1 MAKAL
6 TSYGHT
12 FKSRRLPSVGMVRA
26 AVVNLAR
33 QRASE
38 ALRAKGVNN
47 DIIDRLPSI
56 EDGFVNWISR
66 SELPMEAIDEMLR
79 ARGGFVEADD
89 LSNVVQRTTGHAP
102 PSWVLD
108 LLMTSMDADGDGLL
122 SNTEVWT
129 WANDRGLD
137 VPAHLLEVE
146 QDESTPEPLVEATP
160 DPQPEPVIIP
170 VSEVEPAPVPVVE
183 EPIRQEPV
191 NTQPVPRPVTPVA
204 TTQGSLEGLLDA
216 FGQNLRGDEIQAIV
230 DANTQTF
237 HIAGT
242 VKEHKATLLGEAG
255 WRDGQT
261 LTISTLLGDVDL
273 QVPSSSPSDLR
284 VVNHQ
289 ATLHGW
295 NRGLSRA
302 VFRLA

>member
-1 MAKAL
+1 
-6 TSYGHT
+6 
-12 FKSRRLPSVGMVRA
+12 MVRA

-33 QRASE
+33 QRAAE

-47 DIIDRLPSI
+47 DVIDRLPSI
-56 EDGFVNWISR
+56 EDGFVTWISR
-66 SELPMEAIDEMLR
+66 SELPMEAIDDMLR
-79 ARGGFVEADD
+79 ARGGFVEVDD

-102 PSWVLD
+102 PEWVLE

-137 VPAHLLEVE
+137 VPPHLLEVE
-146 QDESTPEPLVEATP
+146 QPEPTPEVTP
-160 DPQPEPVIIP
+160 VAQPEPVMIP
-170 VSEVEPAPVPVVE
+170 VSEVEPAPAPVVE
-183 EPIRQEPV
+183 ETVRPEPV
-191 NTQPVPRPVTPVA
+191 QTQPVPRPVTPVA

-216 FGQNLRGDEIQAIV
+216 FRQNLRGDEIQAIV
-230 DANTQTF
+230 DANVQTF

-261 LTISTLLGDVDL
+261 LTVSTLLGDVDL
-273 QVPSSSPSDLR
+273 QVPSSATSDLR
-284 VVNHQ
+284 FVDHH

-302 VFRLA
+302 VFRLV

>member
-1 MAKAL
+1 
-6 TSYGHT
+6 
-12 FKSRRLPSVGMVRA
+12 MVRT

-33 QRASE
+33 QRATE

-47 DIIDRLPSI
+47 DVIDRLPSI
-56 EDGFVNWISR
+56 EDGFVTWISR
-66 SELPMEAIDEMLR
+66 SEMPMETIDEMLR
-79 ARGGFVEADD
+79 ARGGFVEIDD

-102 PSWVLD
+102 PSWVLE

-137 VPAHLLEVE
+137 VPPHLLEVE
-146 QDESTPEPLVEATP
+146 QPETEPEPMPELTP
-160 DPQPEPVIIP
+160 LPHPEPVVISP
-170 VSEVEPAPVPVVE
+170 VEVEPEQKPVVE
-183 EPIRQEPV
+183 EPVRPKQV
-191 NTQPVPRPVTPVA
+191 DTQPVPRPITPVA
-204 TTQGSLEGLLDA
+204 ATQGSLEGLLDA

-230 DANTQTF
+230 DANAQAF
-237 HIAGT
+237 HISGT

-255 WRDGQT
+255 WRDGHT
-261 LTISTLLGDVDL
+261 LTVSTLLGEVDL
-273 QVPSSSPSDLR
+273 QVPSSASSDLR
-284 VVNHQ
+284 FVDHH

-302 VFRLA
+302 VFRIA

>member
-1 MAKAL
+1 
-6 TSYGHT
+6 
-12 FKSRRLPSVGMVRA
+12 MVRT

-33 QRASE
+33 QRAAE

-47 DIIDRLPSI
+47 DVIDRLPSI
-56 EDGFVNWISR
+56 EDGFVTWISR
-66 SELPMEAIDEMLR
+66 SELPMEAIDDLLR
-79 ARGGFVEADD
+79 ARGGFVEIDD
-89 LSNVVQRTTGHAP
+89 LSNVVERTTGHAP
-102 PSWVLD
+102 PSWVLE

-137 VPAHLLEVE
+137 VPPHLLEMD
-146 QDESTPEPLVEATP
+146 QPETE
-160 DPQPEPVIIP
+160 PEPVPEITPLPDPEP
-170 VSEVEPAPVPVVE
+170 VVIAPTEIEPTPMPVVE
-183 EPIRQEPV
+183 ETVRSKRV
-191 NTQPVPRPVTPVA
+191 DTQPVPRPITPVA

-230 DANTQTF
+230 DANTQSF

-255 WRDGQT
+255 WRDGRT
-261 LTISTLLGDVDL
+261 LTVSTPLGDVDV
-273 QVPSSSPSDLR
+273 QVPSSASSDLR
-284 VVNHQ
+284 FVEHH
-289 ATLHGW
+289 AKLHGW

>member
-1 MAKAL
+1 
-6 TSYGHT
+6 
-12 FKSRRLPSVGMVRA
+12 MVRA

-33 QRASE
+33 QRAAE

-47 DIIDRLPSI
+47 DVIDRLPSI
-56 EDGFVNWISR
+56 EDGFVTWISR
-66 SELPMEAIDEMLR
+66 SELPMEAIDDMLR
-79 ARGGFVEADD
+79 ARGGFVEVDD

-102 PSWVLD
+102 PEWVLE

-137 VPAHLLEVE
+137 VPPHLLEVE
-146 QDESTPEPLVEATP
+146 QPEPTPEVTP
-160 DPQPEPVIIP
+160 VAQPEPVMIP
-170 VSEVEPAPVPVVE
+170 VSEVEPAPAPVVE
-183 EPIRQEPV
+183 ETVRPEPV
-191 NTQPVPRPVTPVA
+191 QTQPVPRPVTPVA

-230 DANTQTF
+230 DANVQTF

-261 LTISTLLGDVDL
+261 LTVSTLLGDVDL
-273 QVPSSSPSDLR
+273 QVPSSATSDLR
-284 VVNHQ
+284 FVDHH

-302 VFRLA
+302 VFRLV

>member
-1 MAKAL
+1 
-6 TSYGHT
+6 
-12 FKSRRLPSVGMVRA
+12 MVRA

-33 QRASE
+33 QRAAE

-47 DIIDRLPSI
+47 DVIDRLPSI
-56 EDGFVNWISR
+56 EDGFVTWISR
-66 SELPMEAIDEMLR
+66 SELPMEAIDDMLR
-79 ARGGFVEADD
+79 ARGGFVEVDD

-102 PSWVLD
+102 PEWVLE

-137 VPAHLLEVE
+137 VPPHLLEVE
-146 QDESTPEPLVEATP
+146 QPEPTPEVTP
-160 DPQPEPVIIP
+160 VAQPEPVMIP
-170 VSEVEPAPVPVVE
+170 VSEVEPAPAPVVE
-183 EPIRQEPV
+183 ETVRPEPV
-191 NTQPVPRPVTPVA
+191 QTQPVPRPVTPVA
-204 TTQGSLEGLLDA
+204 TTQASLEGLLDA

-230 DANTQTF
+230 DANVQTF

-261 LTISTLLGDVDL
+261 LTVSTLLGDVDL
-273 QVPSSSPSDLR
+273 QVPSSATSDLR
-284 VVNHQ
+284 FVDHH

-302 VFRLA
+302 VFRLV

>member
-1 MAKAL
+1 
-6 TSYGHT
+6 
-12 FKSRRLPSVGMVRA
+12 MVRA

-33 QRASE
+33 QRAAE

-47 DIIDRLPSI
+47 DVIDRLPSI
-56 EDGFVNWISR
+56 EDGFVTWISR
-66 SELPMEAIDEMLR
+66 SELPMEAIDDMLR
-79 ARGGFVEADD
+79 ARGGFVEVDD

-102 PSWVLD
+102 PEWVLE

-137 VPAHLLEVE
+137 VPPHLLEVE
-146 QDESTPEPLVEATP
+146 QPEPTPEVTP
-160 DPQPEPVIIP
+160 VAQPEPVMIP
-170 VSEVEPAPVPVVE
+170 VSEVEPAPAPVVE
-183 EPIRQEPV
+183 ETVRPEPV
-191 NTQPVPRPVTPVA
+191 QTQPVPRPITPVA
-204 TTQGSLEGLLDA
+204 ATQGSLEGLLAA
-216 FGQNLRGDEIQAIV
+216 FGQNLRGAEIQAMV
-230 DANTQTF
+230 DANVQTF

-261 LTISTLLGDVDL
+261 LTVSTLLGDVDL
-273 QVPSSSPSDLR
+273 QVPSSATSDLR
-284 VVNHQ
+284 FVDHH

-302 VFRLA
+302 VFRLV